1 MTRFIFITSTLI
13 LYSIAYSQKID
24 LETLKP
30 KSEDFANTHVK
41 KIAEDTFQSS
51 YVIWVKQQVKPHYHA
66 NHSEYIHVL
75 NGEAIMRL
83 DSSTFT
89 IRKGDVV
96 FIPQKS
102 IHAVKTVSKEPLKVI
117 SIQTPLFDGDR
128 ILVEE

>member
-1 MTRFIFITSTLI
+1 
-13 LYSIAYSQKID
+13 
-24 LETLKP
+24 
-30 KSEDFANTHVK
+30 
-41 KIAEDTFQSS
+41 
-51 YVIWVKQQVKPHYHA
+51 
-66 NHSEYIHVL
+66 L

-89 IRKGDVV
+89 IRKGDMV

-128 ILVEE
+128 FWVEE

>member
-1 MTRFIFITSTLI
+1 MTRFIFITSILI
-13 LYSIAYSQKID
+13 LCSSAYSQKID
-24 LETLKP
+24 VETLKP
-30 KSEDFANTHVK
+30 NSEDFENIHVK

-51 YVIWVKQQVKPHYHA
+51 YVIWVKQQVKPHYNAH
-66 NHSEYIHVL
+66 HSEYIHVL

-128 ILVEE
+128 IWVEE